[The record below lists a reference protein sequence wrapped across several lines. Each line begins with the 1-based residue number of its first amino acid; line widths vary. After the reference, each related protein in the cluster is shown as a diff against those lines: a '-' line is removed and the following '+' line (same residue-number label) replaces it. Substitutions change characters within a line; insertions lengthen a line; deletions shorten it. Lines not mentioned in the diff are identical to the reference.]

1 MIDQGFLKSHFLGR
15 DGFVWWIGQ
24 VAPEKTW
31 LTNFGGGGLEDVAA
45 EEAGFGER
53 YRVRIMGYHTAN
65 KEDLPDEELPFATII
80 YPVTGGAGGD
90 AATSS
95 NIRQG
100 NFVFGF
106 FLDGEEAQQPV
117 IMGLIGYN
125 DYQSVMEGIP
135 SIGFK
140 PFYGLEKKKPAGG
153 EVFKTQTTSVNTIT
167 TSNTQGGQGT
177 QTAAES
183 TTTSATDARAT
194 RIVSVN
200 GHKNRKSK
208 RIYSDATNPS
218 ERIPQYIP
226 SADPNEM
233 PIKGMQKALQRAIQ
247 QIEQLKRS
255 IREIGD
261 EQIERLEAVESEINA
276 KIEEASTFIASAV
289 KWLYEMIEENIFKTM
304 DKAFKKVLALT
315 RPNETEIAK
324 TTMDKVLETLSCF
337 FRKLFAGLLGM
348 VSDFI
353 KEAVDKIVNV
363 PTCFVEKFAGNV
375 LGTISGFL
383 GGAMDAIQGL
393 VEGVVDLADQ
403 GLDLAG
409 DVMNMV
415 GNLLSFLSC
424 DDIPENSPVSE
435 WSHIYGSGSQFGMG
449 DIANVLNKAKEY
461 AGAVQQGGLDA
472 LDTFNFV
479 DNVDF
484 SKILDP
490 GSQFDGCLTDEFPC
504 GPPNLNIFGSK
515 IGAGAAGNLVINAA
529 GSVIGVDMQ
538 SFGIGYDE
546 QSRANVQDP
555 CGKGKG
561 AVVRPVFGDVNNNF
575 PKNNR
580 SRRKKSV
587 NSGTPATSPD
597 SLGFGPFEQSPYPFD
612 ENNDDSTRTS
622 PYSPRTKA
630 FGTPSYGLGPSFSK
644 IGKRAP
650 KQQLKIR
657 EEDSIVD
664 FTMETFTIPVAKTKE
679 QPVIK
684 FVLQDKSILRNIDT
698 DFDFSPD
705 DQSGKGKLING
716 QVVVGSGTTNKF
728 TIAPKSSIIKDGLE
742 LEFKQAFDGGQR
754 QRIVKDK
761 RYIVRGF
768 QFDGEPLFNPLK
780 ISNDGKCAQLDDV
793 FGRKITREEKTRTIR
808 SESTEVDI
816 IWSLGNDREVQKYN
830 NNPSTYFKGK
840 IRDNNKTIK
849 LLDGHGDDANAEF
862 KITNG
867 NARFSDDGLKL
878 IGKGTIELVLEWDD
892 NPSTAGIAVDYIE
905 ILNQNGVR
913 HVGSSSD
920 RNRWTQTKDEATPN
934 PDGSNVIESGKDRE
948 TLVLEDQTRIETYWV
963 EKLDPGESDEDYND
977 LVICAKRGKFK
988 LPNSARLRREGALIY
1003 ILSEKE
1009 ATPDPDDP
1017 IIPTP
1022 IPTPT
1027 SPALTPG
1034 GYTFPSP
1041 GPTDGGIPGILTP
1054 GPSVNS
1060 TFHPFPGSTT
1070 LGTGKWVPG
1079 PIPPGGGGP
1088 HVGPAVFIHDG
1099 LLFGELTSQQ
1109 GTPFSNIG
1117 PEGSLAPF
1125 TGGGGGGPG
1134 DPGGFTPYNPVDPG
1148 GFTPGPGPGPGGFTP
1163 GPGPGGGGF
1172 TPGPGPGGGGG
1183 GPGPGPGGF
1192 APGPPLGPPGNDPTA
1207 PPGTIGPGD
1216 SSPLPSGGTGPGGP
1230 GDPGG
1235 IPPGG
1240 PGGGSPITILPPGP
1254 GTFYPDKTPNY
1265 GPIIGIPVYP
1275 GAMVPP
1281 DLGGVSGP
1289 GIGIVDLIIEDGGS
1303 GYIGSPD
1310 GSTGGDGRT
1319 YSNPD
1324 DTRITYSDGVK
1335 EIPAG
1340 PGTRIC
1346 LDEGDRIILPIGTTV
1361 TTEPFDGEG
1370 GGEVIKGGAPH
1381 IMQRPGCLTTPRG
1394 GEKPQSEN
1402 TYPVLMY
1409 LCDVIIKKP
1418 GFGYKNTDR
1427 VIIDPNMG
1435 AEAELVVDKFGRIS
1449 DVIITKPGEGFQVIP
1464 EITVESLTGQNTQ
1477 LLAKLCID
1485 RVRDIDLVDQEKVIQ
1500 VVDCVGKF

>member
-1 MIDQGFLKSHFLGR
+1 MIDQGFLKSHFVGR

-24 VAPEKTW
+24 VAPKETW
-31 LTNFGGGGLEDVAA
+31 KNNFGSGELKDQPTIDS
-45 EEAGFGER
+45 GFGER

-65 KEDLPDEELPFATII
+65 KEDLPDNELPFATIM
-80 YPVTGGAGGD
+80 YPVTAGTGKGGASQ
-90 AATSS
+90 SS
-95 NIRQG
+95 NIG
-100 NFVFGF
+100 EGSFVFGF

-117 IMGLIGYN
+117 IMGLIGHN
-125 DYQSVMEGIP
+125 DYQSVVDGIP

-140 PFYGLEKKKPAGG
+140 PFYGNDRKPPGA
-153 EVFKTQTTSVNTIT
+153 ELFKTNTQAVATVTIANEQGGGASDGGQNSTANNITSV
-167 TSNTQGGQGT
+167 
-177 QTAAES
+177 E
-183 TTTSATDARAT
+183 
-194 RIVSVN
+194 
-200 GHKNRKSK
+200 GHKGLKTK
-208 RIYSDATNPS
+208 GIVADATNPV
-218 ERIPQYIP
+218 ERIEKSIP
-226 SADPNEM
+226 SADSNEM

-261 EQIERLEAVESEINA
+261 EQIERLEAVEEEINA
-276 KIEEASTFIASAV
+276 KIKEASTFIASAV

-383 GGAMDAIQGL
+383 GGAMDSIQGM

-435 WSHIYGSGSQFGMG
+435 WSHIYGSGSQFGKG
-449 DIANVLNKAKEY
+449 DIANVLNKAKEF

-479 DNVDF
+479 DNIDF

-515 IGAGAAGNLVINAA
+515 IGAGAAGNLVVNAA

-546 QSRANVQDP
+546 QARANVKDP

-580 SRRKKSV
+580 SRIKRGV
-587 NSGTPATSPD
+587 NNGTPATSPD
-597 SLGFGPFEQSPYPFD
+597 SLGFGPFEPSPYPFN
-612 ENNDDSTRTS
+612 ESFDDSTRTS
-622 PYSPRTKA
+622 PYTPSTKA
-630 FGTPSYGLGPSFSK
+630 FGSPSYGLGPSFSK

-705 DQSGKGKLING
+705 DQSGKGKLIDG
-716 QVVVGSGTTNKF
+716 QVVVGSGTTNQF

-742 LEFKQAFDGGQR
+742 LEFFEAFEGGQR

-761 RYIVRGF
+761 NYIVRGF

-793 FGRKITREEKTRTIR
+793 FGRKIIKEKKQTIIRDQPTQAPITYEFGNQRERN
-808 SESTEVDI
+808 
-816 IWSLGNDREVQKYN
+816 LFNQ
-830 NNPSTYFKGK
+830 NPTTYFKGK
-840 IRDNNKTIK
+840 IFNNNRTVELK
-849 LLDGHGDDANAEF
+849 DGHGNDANARFE
-862 KITNG
+862 ITNG
-867 NARFSDDGLKL
+867 NARFSDDGLFV
-878 IGKGTIELVLEWDD
+878 IGKGNVELTLRWDD
-892 NPSTAGIAVDYIE
+892 NPGQAGIAVDYIE

-913 HVGSSSD
+913 HFGSNSE
-920 RNRWTQTKDEATPN
+920 RNRWTQTKD
-934 PDGSNVIESGKDRE
+934 DGDKVVEKGKDRE
-948 TLVLEDQTRIETYWV
+948 TLVLEEQTRIETYWV

-988 LPNSARLRREGALIY
+988 LPNSQRLRNEGALIY
-1003 ILSEKE
+1003 SLSEKE
-1009 ATPDPDDP
+1009 ATPDSDDP

-1022 IPTPT
+1022 IPAPT
-1027 SPALTPG
+1027 SPALAPG

-1041 GPTDGGIPGILTP
+1041 GSTDGGGGIPGILTP

-1060 TFHPFPGSTT
+1060 TFHPFPGTTT
-1070 LGTGKWVPG
+1070 LGPGKWVPG
-1079 PIPPGGGGP
+1079 PVPPGGGGP

-1109 GTPFSNIG
+1109 GTPFSGDGDIG
-1117 PEGSLAPF
+1117 GFAPF
-1125 TGGGGGGPG
+1125 SGGGGGGPG
-1134 DPGGFTPYNPVDPG
+1134 SAYPGSFDPGSIQPG
-1148 GFTPGPGPGPGGFTP
+1148 GISPESIPPSWNPGGI
-1163 GPGPGGGGF
+1163 GGGA
-1172 TPGPGPGGGGG
+1172 GG
-1183 GPGPGPGGF
+1183 GPGIIPPGGF
-1192 APGPPLGPPGNDPTA
+1192 GPPLGPPSDDPTA

-1216 SSPLPSGGTGPGGP
+1216 ISPSPGGFTPGTGTPPGGPGGVGPGGP
-1230 GDPGG
+1230 GDGT
-1235 IPPGG
+1235 
-1240 PGGGSPITILPPGP
+1240 PITILPPGP
-1254 GTFYPDKTPNY
+1254 GTFYPNKTPNY

-1275 GAMVPP
+1275 GSLVPP

-1289 GIGIVDLIIEDGGS
+1289 GIGIIDLIIEDGGS

-1340 PGTRIC
+1340 PDTRIC
-1346 LDEGDRIILPIGTTV
+1346 LDEGDTIILPIGTTV

-1370 GGEVIKGGAPH
+1370 GGEVIKGGAPYV
-1381 IMQRPGCLTTPRG
+1381 MQRPGCLTTPRG

-1427 VIIDPNMG
+1427 VIIDPSMG

-1464 EITVESLTGQNTQ
+1464 EITVESVTGQNTQ